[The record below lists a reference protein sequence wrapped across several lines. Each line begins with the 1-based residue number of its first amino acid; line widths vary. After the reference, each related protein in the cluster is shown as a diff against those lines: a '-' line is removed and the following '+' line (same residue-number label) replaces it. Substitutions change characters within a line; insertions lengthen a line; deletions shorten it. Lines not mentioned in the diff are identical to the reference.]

1 MCSRVAKYKFSPL
14 LGKLF
19 TFGPIRPSQ
28 SYLVLNLLESS
39 FFPSTASDVFALLS
53 LPVSIAASSSIQ
65 SAPEIAARGKGI
77 IRSETN
83 AVKISSY
90 FSIPANVYG
99 VMFLVTRGFSRFFGS
114 SEFFWEAFVGFECV
128 V

>member
-1 MCSRVAKYKFSPL
+1 MCSRVTKYKFSPL

-39 FFPSTASDVFALLS
+39 FFPSTASDVFARSLLS
-53 LPVSIAASSSIQ
+53 LPVSIAASYSIQ
-65 SAPEIAARGKGI
+65 SASEIAARGKGI

-83 AVKISSY
+83 AVKTISSD
-90 FSIPANVYG
+90 FSIVNGANVNG
-99 VMFLVTRGFSRFFGS
+99 VVSFLVTRGFSW
-114 SEFFWEAFVGFECV
+114 FFWDGKIL
-128 V
+128 